1 MSRIFRV
8 LRFAGSDIGAKAK
21 NLRFLKRNGY
31 DIPLT
36 YVCRYSDDYNIE
48 LLKKQITKTIGGSES
63 CAVRS
68 SANIEDD
75 SDLSFAGQ
83 FKSILDVKG
92 VENIVKAIDEVRAS
106 AYSTGALKYMEENK
120 IDPGSI
126 KMAVIVQHMVN
137 SKYSGISFSK
147 NPLTGLTE
155 IIIEAC
161 SGRGDNIIAK
171 GFSPHRWIQKWDTWI
186 QQPANS
192 DIPADL
198 ITEVAEKTKNIA
210 KKFKKAVDIEWA
222 YDGSKL
228 YFLQVRPITT
238 SDIPIY
244 SNRISKE
251 MLPGIIKP
259 LVWSVNTGMINK
271 VWVNILR
278 TITGEK
284 SIKPEELTGQF
295 YYRSYFNMAAFG
307 RIFERFGMPYESMEL
322 MMGLVKKTDTKSS
335 FKPGVKLLLLLP
347 RITLFIL
354 SLFKI
359 GNRLDELLLKKD
371 SFTRFGK
378 LSIEAENSSELLG
391 IARQT
396 AEEMSSVIYLNIII
410 PMLAGAFDRMLSG
423 MLKKEGID
431 SRKLEL
437 AGLSSITLENSPH
450 ANISLLHN
458 KYFSKS
464 RILSDEESRSLEE
477 DVAKFIENFGH
488 YSDSSNDFSKKPWR
502 ENHEIIYSM
511 IKDIESFKNEK
522 VQLLKFE
529 DQQIGFFK
537 KPLLKYLYKK
547 VCRFAVYREKISSFY
562 TSCYGQF
569 RIIYLLL
576 GKKLKDSGLLNDEED
591 IFYLYKAELELIAVN
606 DPASSVSSLVST
618 RKAEIE
624 SKKDATLPE
633 IIFGNSE
640 PPITKTNKP
649 QYSGIPASLGLY
661 TGTAKVLRGI
671 FDYPKM
677 KKGDVLIIPYSD
689 VGWTP
694 LFAKAGAVIAESGG
708 LLSHSSIVAR
718 EYGIPAVLSVNNAC
732 CIPDDTIVTVNG
744 YNGEIIIKE

>member
-1 MSRIFRV
+1 MYKDFCA
-8 LRFAGSDIGAKAK
+8 LRFSGSDIGAKAK

-48 LLKKQITKTIGGSES
+48 LLKNQISKTIGGSVS

-83 FKSILDVKG
+83 FKSILDVRG
-92 VENIVKAIDEVRAS
+92 VENIVKAIYEVRSS
-106 AYSTGALKYMEENK
+106 ANSACALKYMEENN

-137 SKYSGISFSK
+137 SLYSGISFSK
-147 NPLTGLTE
+147 NPLTGLSE

-161 SGRGDNIIAK
+161 RGKGENILAK
-171 GFSPHRWIQKWDTWI
+171 GYSPWRWIVKWGDWI
-186 QQPANS
+186 QRPDDS
-192 DIPADL
+192 DIPPDI
-198 ITEVAEKTKNIA
+198 ITEVADKTEKIA

-222 YDGSKL
+222 FDGSKL

-251 MLPGIIKP
+251 MLPGLIKP
-259 LVWSVNTGMINK
+259 LVWSVNTGMVND

-278 TITGEK
+278 SLTGET
-284 SIKPEELTGQF
+284 SIKPEELTGHF
-295 YYRSYFNMAAFG
+295 YYRAYFNMAAFG
-307 RIFERFGMPYESMEL
+307 RIFEKFGMPYESIEL
-322 MMGLVKKTDTKSS
+322 MMGLVKKTDKKSS
-335 FKPGVKLLLLLP
+335 FKPGSKLILLLP
-347 RITLFIL
+347 RMSVFII

-359 GNRLDELLLKKD
+359 GKNLDKLLLKKD
-371 SFTRFGK
+371 SFTHLGK
-378 LSIEAENSSELLG
+378 LSFSSEKPSDYLDLAKQ
-391 IARQT
+391 ISQ
-396 AEEMSSVIYLNIII
+396 EMHPVIYLNIII
-410 PMLAGAFDRMLSG
+410 PMLAGMFDRLLSG

-450 ANISLLHN
+450 ANISILHN
-458 KYFSKS
+458 KYFSKN
-464 RILSDEESRSLEE
+464 RILSDEESKSLEE

-488 YSDSSNDFSKKPWR
+488 YSDSGNDFSKKPWR
-502 ENHEIIYSM
+502 ETPEIIYSM
-511 IKDIESFKNEK
+511 IKDIESVKTEK
-522 VQLLKFE
+522 EQFVNFE
-529 DQQIGFFK
+529 DQRISYIK

-547 VCRFAVYREKISSFY
+547 VCRFAVYREKISSLY
-562 TSCYGQF
+562 TYCYGQF
-569 RIIYLLL
+569 RLIYIML
-576 GKKLKDSGLLNDEED
+576 GKKLKDSGLLNEED
-591 IFYLYKAELELIAVN
+591 IFYLYKTELDLIAV
-606 DPASSVSSLVST
+606 DGLTYSVNNLVAL

-624 SKKDATLPE
+624 NKKDAALPE
-633 IIFGNSE
+633 VIFGNAE

-661 TGTAKVLRGI
+661 TGSARVLRGI

-677 KKGDVLIIPYSD
+677 KKGDVLIIP
-689 VGWTP
+689 
-694 LFAKAGAVIAESGG
+694 
-708 LLSHSSIVAR
+708 
-718 EYGIPAVLSVNNAC
+718 
-732 CIPDDTIVTVNG
+732 
-744 YNGEIIIKE
+744 